1 MTRYLAIVL
10 SVVLCTTAFA
20 QENPLLS
27 FSVPQK
33 DTTKASLQAEQLNAP
48 NSPLLLEDIFGRL
61 YNGAMLSENYQYT
74 FHKSNYTRTDGQK
87 YSHQDDFHILSLSG
101 GYGRRDKYQV
111 NSSLNMSGD
120 DLAGRNSYR
129 DVDLNFIYLPGNA
142 WQVFNRFATNSNDQ
156 SSIKDNFDWN
166 GSLLYLSHGQ
176 IDMVAQ
182 KFPHYFFFRDI
193 LLNRRQLLI
202 SFDPTY
208 SYHKNDWNDHS
219 YHSKAA
225 QLPITFLYGLSDMI
239 NLKLNFGFQTDEYRD
254 EHSIFSSDPS
264 SSEKIGTGTN
274 EHHLE
279 NLSSNVGFYLI
290 PDPRFLLEGSA
301 DFDHRKDTYRYRD
314 LYVNGF
320 SQYYKSVNMRDSYAI
335 HLRANYLSI
344 HRALSVV
351 DFRRSYYNG
360 SYLKQSELKNQ
371 FHLNFYSQNYDE
383 QDQWRLSDEF
393 GFGITDH
400 INLSLNGDYARAKEN
415 YLPQNDEGSWRYSS
429 GLIFYNLNFAGDEL
443 NDFDY
448 FYGRIVQPNDYI
460 GTIRWSQSHDVYFYE
475 ADWKSL
481 QLEFQTGLLKN
492 MDVQLNYSYG
502 TDKFEGGKG
511 SSHDFG
517 AGLRMNLLNNFRVM
531 LSAAH
536 GKHHY
541 KEASSSAYS
550 TSDSYFWF
558 WKLAAQASF

>member
-1 MTRYLAIVL
+1 MELH
-10 SVVLCTTAFA
+10 
-20 QENPLLS
+20 NPLKVKHFES
-27 FSVPQK
+27 TIIHAK
-33 DTTKASLQAEQLNAP
+33 TWRTD
-48 NSPLLLEDIFGRL
+48 
-61 YNGAMLSENYQYT
+61 
-74 FHKSNYTRTDGQK
+74 HKSNYTRTDGQE

-111 NSSLNMSGD
+111 NSSLNMYGD
-120 DLAGRNSYR
+120 DLAGRNSNR
-129 DVDLNFIYLPGNA
+129 DVYLNFIYLPGNA
-142 WQVFNRFATNSNDQ
+142 WQVFNRFATNYNDY
-156 SSIKDNFDWN
+156 SSIKDNFDWD

-176 IDMVAQ
+176 INMATK
-182 KFPHYFFFRDI
+182 KFQHYFFFRDI

-225 QLPITFLYGLSDMI
+225 QLPITFLYGLSEMM
-239 NLKLNFGFQTDEYRD
+239 NLKLNFGFQADED
-254 EHSIFSSDPS
+254 CVDHPIFSSDPS
-264 SSEKIGTGTN
+264 SREKIGTATN
-274 EHHLE
+274 EHHLK
-279 NLSSNVGFYLI
+279 NLSANVGFYLI

-301 DFDHRKDTYRYRD
+301 NFDLRKDTDHYLD
-314 LYVNGF
+314 LYENGF
-320 SQYYKSVNMRDSYAI
+320 SHYAKSVNMRDSYAI

-360 SYLKQSELKNQ
+360 SYLKQSEQKNQ
-371 FHLNFYSQNYDE
+371 FNLNFYSQNYDE
-383 QDQWRLSDEF
+383 QNQWRVSDEF

-400 INLSLNGDYARAKEN
+400 INLSLNGEYARVKEN
-415 YLPQNDEGSWRYSS
+415 YRSQNDAGSWRYSS

-448 FYGRIVQPNDYI
+448 FYGRIFQPKDYI
-460 GTIRWSQSHDVYFYE
+460 GTIRWSQTQNVYYGDANFN
-475 ADWKSL
+475 SL
-481 QLEFQTGLLKN
+481 QFEFQTGLLKN

-511 SSHDFG
+511 SSHDYG

-550 TSDSYFWF
+550 TSDSYHWF